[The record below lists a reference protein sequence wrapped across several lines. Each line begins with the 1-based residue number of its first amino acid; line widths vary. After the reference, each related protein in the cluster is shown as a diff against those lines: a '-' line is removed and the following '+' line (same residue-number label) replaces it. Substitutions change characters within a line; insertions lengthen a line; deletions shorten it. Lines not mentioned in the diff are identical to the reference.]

1 MMTKFNF
8 IKYKRIYKVLL
19 LASSFV
25 PVLLLTSCED
35 DAILSPQVEDEC
47 TGSYC
52 NLALPLSD
60 MYAEIKSKNP
70 KVF

>member
-1 MMTKFNF
+1 MIDKFHFFN
-8 IKYKRIYKVLL
+8 YKSIVKVLF
-19 LASSFV
+19 LASSFI
-25 PVLLLTSCED
+25 PLLLLTSCED
-35 DAILSPQVEDEC
+35 DAILSPQVKDEC

-60 MYAEIKSKNP
+60 TYAEIESKNP